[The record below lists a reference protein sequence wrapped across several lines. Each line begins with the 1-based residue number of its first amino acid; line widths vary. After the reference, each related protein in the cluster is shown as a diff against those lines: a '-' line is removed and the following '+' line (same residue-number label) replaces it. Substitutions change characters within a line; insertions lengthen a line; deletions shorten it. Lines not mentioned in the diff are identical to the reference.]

1 MKVTVN
7 IDDRDF
13 WQLANRAEREGVK
26 VADLLAAMFRTAG
39 GMKQYAPVVF
49 RDHVAELAH
58 AGIPDPVIAHR
69 LGQPLESVRAARRAL
84 GITAVKFRR
93 EHWVHELSR
102 PATRA
107 TDTDMRRT
115 A

>member
-7 IDDRDF
+7 VDDRDF

-26 VADLLAAMFRTAG
+26 VADLIAAVFRSAG
-39 GMKQYAPVVF
+39 GVHAYHPVVL
-49 RDHVAELAH
+49 RDKVAELVD

-69 LGQPLESVRAARRAL
+69 LGEPLEQVRSARRGL
-84 GITAVKFRR
+84 RLKAVRFRR
-93 EHWVHELSR
+93 EQWDHELSR
-102 PATRA
+102 PSTRSSEA
-107 TDTDMRRT
+107 

>member
-13 WQLANRAEREGVK
+13 WALANKAEQQGVK
-26 VADLLAAMFRTAG
+26 VADLLAAMFRTGTAVPAR
-39 GMKQYAPVVF
+39 GMRPVVL
-49 RDHVAELAH
+49 RDKVAELID

-69 LGQPLESVRAARRAL
+69 LGEPLEMVRSVRRQLGLRPVRFDRR
-84 GITAVKFRR
+84 RW
-93 EHWVHELSR
+93 EHELSR
-102 PATRA
+102 PVVRA
-107 TDTDMRRT
+107 V